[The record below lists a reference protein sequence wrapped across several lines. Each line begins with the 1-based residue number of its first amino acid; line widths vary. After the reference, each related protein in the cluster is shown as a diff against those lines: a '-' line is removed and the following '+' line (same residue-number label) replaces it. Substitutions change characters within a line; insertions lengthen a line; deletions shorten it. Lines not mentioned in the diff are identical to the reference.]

1 MIGASV
7 RIVSEG
13 LSMPLTHLQAPAV
26 AQNLLDLVGNTPI
39 VEVTNFDTGPCR
51 LFVKL
56 ENQNPGGSIKDRMAV
71 SMVEAAE
78 RSGVLKAGGVIIEA
92 TAGNT
97 GLGLALVAAAKR
109 YRLIVVI
116 PDKMSTEKIQH
127 LHGLGADVRITR
139 TDVDKHHPENYVNLA
154 RHIAENTP
162 GAWFVDQ
169 FSNPA
174 NPLAH
179 EQTTGP
185 EIWEQMNGVVDAIV
199 CGVGSGG
206 TITGLSRYFARVSPD
221 TEMVL
226 ADPAGSSLADYVRT
240 GNLGP
245 GGSYAVEGI
254 GQSAVPPVADLS
266 RVRRAYT
273 VTDAES
279 FRIARSLLREA
290 GILAGSSS
298 GTLVAAALEYCREQK
313 RPKQVV
319 TFICDSGSKYLSK
332 MFNDYWM
339 LDQGYIQL
347 PKTGDLRDLIL
358 RRYQEGAV
366 ITVGPGDS
374 LLTAYQRMRMAD
386 VSQLP
391 VLENNN
397 PVGILD
403 ESDLLM
409 AVQGD
414 EEPFRDPVSSAMTTR
429 LRTLPPDASLESV
442 YQILNEGL
450 VPIIMDGDQFIGLIT
465 RTDLLNFM
473 RRRLR

>member
-1 MIGASV
+1 MSGIPTSV
-7 RIVSEG
+7 LELI
-13 LSMPLTHLQAPAV
+13 
-26 AQNLLDLVGNTPI
+26 GNTPI
-39 VEVTNFDTGPCR
+39 VELTSFDIGQCR

-71 SMVEAAE
+71 SMIEAAE
-78 RSGVLKAGGVIIEA
+78 RSGTLKPGGVIVEA

-97 GLGLALVAAAKR
+97 GLGLALVASAKN
-109 YRLIVVI
+109 YKLIVVI

-154 RHIAENTP
+154 RSIAETTP
-162 GAWFVDQ
+162 NAWFVDQ

-174 NPLAH
+174 NPIAH

-185 EIWEQMNGVVDAIV
+185 EIWRQMDGDVDAVV

-206 TITGLSRYFARVSPD
+206 TITGLSRYFARVSSK

-226 ADPAGSSLADYVRT
+226 ADPAGSSLAEYVRT
-240 GNLGP
+240 GQLGP

-266 RVRRAYT
+266 RVTRAYT
-273 VTDAES
+273 IPDARS
-279 FRIARSLLREA
+279 FEIARALLRQA

-298 GTLVAAALEYCREQK
+298 GTLVGAAIEYCREQAQ
-313 RPKQVV
+313 PKKVL
-319 TFICDSGSKYLSK
+319 TFICDTGSNYLSK

-347 PKTGDLRDLIL
+347 PKTGDLRDVVL
-358 RRYQEGAV
+358 RRYQQGGV
-366 ITVGPGDS
+366 ITVGPDDS

-386 VSQLP
+386 ISQVP
-391 VLENNN
+391 VLETGK

-403 ESDLLM
+403 ESDVLM
-409 AVQGD
+409 AMQGN
-414 EEPFRDPVSSAMTTR
+414 EQRFREPVRSAMTTR
-429 LRTLPPDASLESV
+429 LRTLSPDASLESV

-450 VPIIMDGDQFIGLIT
+450 VAMVMDGEEFVGLIT
-465 RTDLLNFM
+465 KTDLLNFM
-473 RRRLR
+473 RRRLK

>member
-1 MIGASV
+1 MIPDNV
-7 RIVSEG
+7 
-13 LSMPLTHLQAPAV
+13 LS
-26 AQNLLDLVGNTPI
+26 LVGNTPMLEI
-39 VEVTNFDTGPCR
+39 TNFDTGPCR

-56 ENQNPGGSIKDRMAV
+56 ENQNPGGSIKDRIAV
-71 SMVEAAE
+71 KMIADAE
-78 RSGVLKAGGVIIEA
+78 GSGALKPGGVIVEA

-97 GLGLALVAAAKR
+97 GLGLALVAAAKK

-127 LHGLGADVRITR
+127 LHGLGADVRITL
-139 TDVDKHHPENYVNLA
+139 TDVGRDHQENYVNLA
-154 RHIAENTP
+154 KSIASETP
-162 GAWFVDQ
+162 GAWMVDQ
-169 FSNPA
+169 FSNPS
-174 NPLAH
+174 NPKAH

-185 EIWEQMNGVVDAIV
+185 EIWRDMEGAVDAVV

-206 TITGLSRYFARVSPD
+206 TITGLSRYFQRVSPQ

-226 ADPAGSSLADYVRT
+226 ADPAGSSLAEYVNT
-240 GNLGP
+240 GELGP

-273 VTDAES
+273 ITDARS
-279 FRIARSLLREA
+279 FEVARCLLRDA
-290 GILAGSSS
+290 GVLGGSSS

-313 RPKQVV
+313 EPRRVV
-319 TFICDSGSKYLSK
+319 TFICDSGNKYLSK
-332 MFNDYWM
+332 MYNDFWM

-347 PKTGDLRDLIL
+347 PKTGDLRDLIM
-358 RRYQEGAV
+358 RRYQRGAV

-386 VSQLP
+386 ISQVP
-391 VLENNN
+391 VIENGR

-403 ESDLLM
+403 ESDVLL
-409 AVQGD
+409 AVQES
-414 EEPFRDPVSSAMTTR
+414 EEHFRNPVRTAMTTR
-429 LRTLPPDASLESV
+429 LRTLAPSASLADV
-442 YQILNEGL
+442 NRVFDEGL
-450 VPIIMDGDQFIGLIT
+450 VAMVMDGEQFIGLIT

-473 RRRLR
+473 RRRLK

>member
-1 MIGASV
+1 
-7 RIVSEG
+7 
-13 LSMPLTHLQAPAV
+13 MPLAHPQTPAV
-26 AQNLLDLVGNTPI
+26 ATNLLGLIGNTPI
-39 VEVTNFDTGPCR
+39 VEITNFDTGPCR

-78 RSGVLKAGGVIIEA
+78 RSSVLKPGGVIVEA

-97 GLGLALVAAAKR
+97 GLGLALVAAAKK
-109 YRLIVVI
+109 YHLIVVI

-154 RHIAENTP
+154 RRISETTP
-162 GAWFVDQ
+162 DSWFVDQ

-185 EIWEQMNGVVDAIV
+185 EIWEQMDGDVDAVV

-206 TITGLSRYFARVSPD
+206 TLTGLSRFFARVSPD
-221 TEMVL
+221 TEIVL
-226 ADPAGSSLADYVRT
+226 ADPAGSSLAEYVRT
-240 GNLGP
+240 GQLGP

-254 GQSAVPPVADLS
+254 GQSAIPPVADLS

-273 VTDAES
+273 VSDAES
-279 FRIARSLLREA
+279 FHTARALLREA
-290 GILAGSSS
+290 GILSGSSS
-298 GTLVAAALEYCREQK
+298 GTLVAAAIAYCREQSN
-313 RPKQVV
+313 PKQVV
-319 TFICDSGSKYLSK
+319 TFVCDSGSKYLSK
-332 MFNDYWM
+332 MFNDFWM

-358 RRYQEGAV
+358 RRHQEGAV
-366 ITVGPGDS
+366 ITVAPGDS

-386 VSQLP
+386 ISQLP
-391 VLENNN
+391 VLQDGK

-409 AVQGD
+409 AVQGGD
-414 EEPFRDPVSSAMTTR
+414 ELFKEPVSRAMTTR
-429 LRTLPPDASLESV
+429 LKTLRPDASIESV
-442 YQILNEGL
+442 YEILNEGL
-450 VPIIMDGDQFIGLIT
+450 VAMIMDGDLFVGLIT

>member
-1 MIGASV
+1 MSGIPTSV
-7 RIVSEG
+7 LELI
-13 LSMPLTHLQAPAV
+13 
-26 AQNLLDLVGNTPI
+26 GNTPI
-39 VEVTNFDTGPCR
+39 VELTNFDIGRCR

-71 SMVEAAE
+71 SMIEAAE
-78 RSGVLKAGGVIIEA
+78 CSGTLKPGGVIVEA

-97 GLGLALVAAAKR
+97 GLGLALVASAKN
-109 YRLIVVI
+109 YKLIVVI

-154 RHIAENTP
+154 RSIAATTP
-162 GAWFVDQ
+162 NAWFVDQ

-174 NPLAH
+174 NPIAH

-185 EIWEQMNGVVDAIV
+185 EIWRQMDEDVDAIV

-206 TITGLSRYFARVSPD
+206 TITGLSRYFARVSSN

-226 ADPAGSSLADYVRT
+226 ADPAGSSLAEYVRT
-240 GNLGP
+240 GQLGP

-266 RVRRAYT
+266 RVKRAYT
-273 VTDAES
+273 IPDARS
-279 FRIARSLLREA
+279 FEIARALLRQA

-298 GTLVAAALEYCREQK
+298 GTLVGAAIEYCREQSQ
-313 RPKQVV
+313 PKKIV
-319 TFICDSGSKYLSK
+319 TFICDTGSNYLSK

-339 LDQGYIQL
+339 LDQGYLQL

-358 RRYQEGAV
+358 RRYQQGGV
-366 ITVGPGDS
+366 ITVRPTDS

-386 VSQLP
+386 ISQVP
-391 VLENNN
+391 VLENGK

-403 ESDLLM
+403 ESDVLM
-409 AVQGD
+409 AVQGTED
-414 EEPFRDPVSSAMTTR
+414 RFRESVSSAMTTR
-429 LRTLPPDASLESV
+429 LRTLRPDASLESV
-442 YQILNEGL
+442 YQILDEGK
-450 VPIIMDGDQFIGLIT
+450 VAMVMDGEEFVGLIT
-465 RTDLLNFM
+465 KTDLLNFM
-473 RRRLR
+473 RRRLK